1 MTHRVS
7 ARSVGRRA
15 VRGQARGP
23 WAGARPVG
31 RRAARGQG
39 ARSVGRRAARGQGER
54 SVGRRAARGQGER
67 PVGRRAVRGQT
78 GVLCGC
84 GSGYVTARA
93 AFAGRRRVRVG
104 SLGLRCPDQAD
115 ESLPERAHRL
125 FQQLAGRTRLLP
137 LLLWIQ

>member
-15 VRGQARGP
+15 ARGQARGP

-31 RRAARGQG
+31 KASGPWARRAVRGQARG
-39 ARSVGRRAARGQGER
+39 
-54 SVGRRAARGQGER
+54 RGQGER

>member
-15 VRGQARGP
+15 ARGQARGP
-23 WAGARPVG
+23 WA
-31 RRAARGQG
+31 RRAVRGQARG
-39 ARSVGRRAARGQGER
+39 
-54 SVGRRAARGQGER
+54 RGQGER

>member
-7 ARSVGRRA
+7 ARSVGKRA
-15 VRGQARGP
+15 VRGQGARPVGKARGP
-23 WAGARPVG
+23 WAGAWPVG

-39 ARSVGRRAARGQGER
+39 ARPVGRRVARGQ
-54 SVGRRAARGQGER
+54 ARG
-67 PVGRRAVRGQT
+67 PWARRAVRGQT